1 MNLTRAERSGAL
13 MVLGLFVL
21 GAAWD
26 LWQIHRPPPRWS
38 PVAPRAENAPS
49 PSVERPSP
57 APATVS
63 IPAGRPESNTVSN
76 RIDLNRADAR
86 ELDQLPGIGPV
97 LAGRIVEHR
106 RLAGPYRTVEELL
119 AVRGI
124 GPALLERLR
133 DRVRT
138 DSLPGELHDRGASHP

>member
-1 MNLTRAERSGAL
+1 VNLTRAERSGAL
-13 MVLGLFVL
+13 MVLGLFAL

-26 LWQIHRPPPRWS
+26 LWRIHHPAGWS
-38 PVAPRAENAPS
+38 PVRPPAGQAAPAAAEP
-49 PSVERPSP
+49 VP
-57 APATVS
+57 APA
-63 IPAGRPESNTVSN
+63 PAGSVAPIHPTVPN

-86 ELDQLPGIGPV
+86 ELDRLPGIGPV

-106 RLAGPYRTVEELL
+106 RTAGPYRSVEDLL

-133 DRVRT
+133 DRVVV
-138 DSLPGELHDRGASHP
+138 DP